1 MSEFSA
7 AGLFRSP
14 MVRLAMVALLL
25 IAGAF
30 YWQGEREAARL
41 QFERDRIASEQAE
54 AKRSKDAEEKRERDR
69 QRLADEI
76 RALKEAENTQRQQAV
91 EARQAELGEKKYAV
105 DERLITPTSAGL
117 QSQIMQLDQALRN
130 NEARQQQYED
140 ENNLRRARADVERQK
155 QYLQQRE
162 NEEQMARARRDAAAR
177 YGR

>member
-7 AGLFRSP
+7 ACFLRSP
-14 MVRLAMVALLL
+14 IVRLAMVALLL
-25 IAGAF
+25 IAGAL
-30 YWQGEREAARL
+30 YWQGEREAARQ

-54 AKRSKDAEEKRERDR
+54 AKRGKDAEEKRERDR

-76 RALKEAENTQRQQAV
+76 RALKEAENAQRQQAG
-91 EARQAELGEKKYAV
+91 EARQAELGGKKYAV
-105 DERLITPTSAGL
+105 DERLITPATTGL
-117 QSQIMQLDQALRN
+117 QSQIMQFDQALRN

-140 ENNLRRARADVERQK
+140 ENNLRRARAEVEREK

-162 NEEQMARARRDAAAR
+162 NEEQMTRARRDAAAR